1 MMASTPQHTP
11 GRNELCWC
19 GSGNKYKACHLAD
32 DEAKEHERRET
43 ERAEAERDQH
53 ASHRC
58 EMYSPRTHKIPAV
71 DRPDFQIAV
80 RNLSAAGEGAWLH
93 VESPV
98 DLGRDQASVDAAI
111 GLLDGKGVLLDFRQ
125 DPSPPVIAGTQDILD
140 RMAGRGVFTV
150 VASGRR
156 LRRYGRCEV
165 VPDTEGNGYRAFVSG
180 RGSMRGVVQVL
191 VDAAALDGASLGV
204 EGGLL
209 AHVWPVARVVREV
222 VRNRLGLPASLS
234 DHAVELAAALVERV
248 SQTADDLDGHAMTPD
263 VVRAQATLPYLVG
276 LREAL
281 ADPLG
286 QLEGMGLEPA
296 IVKTLSV
303 QLESAKSGPRWL
315 LRLADFA
322 GDDWDT
328 PEGYWTWV
336 NRARSIAEIA
346 DVLDMLVAEPES
358 GPDNLA
364 TTNGPA
370 ESESTERDEFVTP
383 VVGSGQA
390 TPEARNLVMV
400 GPSVSALDL
409 FAEVDAAAER
419 HASDRAVLHDRLAQ
433 ILDEKERLDGERLGL
448 AEKLHQLDAE
458 DQRVAELQAIAT
470 SELDASAESEIRAR
484 QEILMTILAR
494 GAVNLDEAGRAWSQ
508 ALASKAEQNDTRLLQ
523 AERTVREYEDMERR
537 NVTDQIPV
545 GLRAS
550 LMQEVEQA
558 RASLRAA
565 LGGRDPITVPAVVA
579 ASDDDSCLV
588 LSVGLPLAG
597 FDELKPGALHTAVA
611 AAAADA
617 IAEVARSMTQ
627 IDVVA
632 VEHERCKMGG
642 SVLRIR
648 FSGPP
653 PVTAEECA
661 QYCAALL
668 EDCDDR
674 SAQLRAGG
682 VAIQPRVV
690 PDLDTE
696 ALDV

>member
-1 MMASTPQHTP
+1 MASTPQHAP

-19 GSGNKYKACHLAD
+19 GSGNKYKACHLTD

-43 ERAEAERDQH
+43 ERAEADRDQH
-53 ASHRC
+53 SSHRC
-58 EMYSPRTHKIPAV
+58 EVYNPRTHKIPAV

-111 GLLDGKGVLLDFRQ
+111 SLLDRKGVLLDFKQ

-165 VPDTEGNGYRAFVSG
+165 VPDPEGQGFRAFMSG
-180 RGSMRGVVQVL
+180 GGSMRGVVQVL
-191 VDAAALDGASLGV
+191 VDAAGLDGGSLGV

-209 AHVWPVARVVREV
+209 AQVWPVARVIREV

-234 DHAVELAAALVERV
+234 DHAVELSAALVERV
-248 SQTADDLDGHAMTPD
+248 SQTADDLDRHAMTSD

-281 ADPLG
+281 TDPMG
-286 QLEGMGLEPA
+286 QLEGMGLERA

-315 LRLADFA
+315 LRLADLA

-328 PEGYWTWV
+328 PEGYWMWV
-336 NRARSIAEIA
+336 DRARSIAEIA
-346 DVLDMLVAEPES
+346 GFLDVLVAEPERE
-358 GPDNLA
+358 PDNVTMA
-364 TTNGPA
+364 NGLA
-370 ESESTERDEFVTP
+370 ESAATQRDEGATP
-383 VVGSGQA
+383 VAGSAQA
-390 TPEARNLVMV
+390 RTDARNLGSV
-400 GPSVSALDL
+400 GTSIGGLDL
-409 FAEVDAAAER
+409 FVELDAAAEK
-419 HASDRAVLHDRLAQ
+419 HASLRTVLHDRLAH
-433 ILDEKERLDGERLGL
+433 ILDEKERLACERQELS
-448 AEKLHQLDAE
+448 EKLHGLDAE
-458 DQRVAELQAIAT
+458 DRRVAELQAVAT
-470 SELDASAESEIRAR
+470 SELDASAESEVRAR
-484 QEILMTILAR
+484 QGILMAILAR
-494 GAVNLDEAGRAWSQ
+494 GASNLDEAGRAWSQ
-508 ALASKAEQNDTRLLQ
+508 ALALKSDRNDTRLVQ

-537 NVTDQIPV
+537 NVTDQIPA

-550 LMQEVEQA
+550 LMQEVEEA
-558 RASLRAA
+558 RASLREA

-588 LSVGLPLAG
+588 LAVGLPLAG
-597 FDELKPGALHTAVA
+597 FDELEPGALHTAVA

-617 IAEVARSMTQ
+617 IAEVARSMSQ

-632 VEHERCKMGG
+632 VEHERCRMGG
-642 SVLRIR
+642 SLLRIR

-668 EDCDDR
+668 EDSDDR